1 MKSLKQW
8 IAAVAVAMAG
18 FLSVPAHAGIPVI
31 DAVSL
36 ADDITNEVSNLAQY
50 VSQYNTLVQQYNQ
63 MLAQYN
69 SLNGIRNYQSLF
81 NNPDIRT
88 FLPQQWGQL
97 YQQAMQANNCVST
110 LEAGKLATCNLQ
122 AKQTADQTI
131 VANIQAEIAQ
141 RRQEIQ
147 ILINQLA
154 NAQDAKDTADL
165 QARIQGEEANLQN
178 EQAELALYYNQSQAQ
193 DVANDQVALTKVLG
207 QQTSVSDPFDSLPAA
222 AGQ

>member
-1 MKSLKQW
+1 MKSIKQW
-8 IAAVAVAMAG
+8 VAVMVVAVAG
-18 FLSVPAHAGIPVI
+18 FVSMPAHAGIPVI

-36 ADDITNEVSNLAQY
+36 ADDIENQVANLAQY
-50 VSQYNTLVQQYNQ
+50 VQQYNALVQQYNQ

-69 SLNGIRNYQSLF
+69 SLNGIRSYQNLF
-81 NNPDIRT
+81 NDPTARQ

-97 YQQAMQANNCVST
+97 YQQYQQASNCADN

-122 AKQTADQTI
+122 AKQTADQAI
-131 VANIQAEIAQ
+131 EANIQARITQ

-147 ILINQLA
+147 ILINELA

-178 EQAELALYYNQSQAQ
+178 EQAELSLYYNQSHAQ
-193 DVANDQVALTKVLG
+193 DVTNDQVALTKVLS
-207 QQTSVSDPFDSLPAA
+207 QQTSVSDPFDSLPATA
-222 AGQ
+222 Q

>member
-8 IAAVAVAMAG
+8 VAAFVVVVAG
-18 FLSVPAHAGIPVI
+18 FVSVPAHAGIPVI
-31 DAVSL
+31 DAMSL

-63 MLAQYN
+63 AIEQYN
-69 SLNGIRNYQSLF
+69 SLNGVRNFQSLF

-131 VANIQAEIAQ
+131 VSNIQAQIAQ
-141 RRQEIQ
+141 RRQDIQ
-147 ILINQLA
+147 TLINQLA
-154 NAQDAKDTADL
+154 NAPDAKDTADL

-193 DVANDQVALTKVLG
+193 DVANDQLALTKVLSP
-207 QQTSVSDPFDSLPAA
+207 QISVTNPFDNLPAA